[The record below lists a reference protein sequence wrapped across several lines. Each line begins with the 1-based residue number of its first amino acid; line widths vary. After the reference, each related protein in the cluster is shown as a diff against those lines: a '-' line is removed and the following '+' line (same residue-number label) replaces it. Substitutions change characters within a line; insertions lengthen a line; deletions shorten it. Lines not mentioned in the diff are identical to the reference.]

1 MTELRQVHVKES
13 LLKAND
19 FVANALRD
27 QWSAQ
32 GSFVVN
38 LLSSPG
44 SGKTTLLE
52 KALPKL
58 QEKYRLLVLEGDLE
72 TERDAERIRGVG
84 VRAVQITTG
93 GACHLEAHQIQQSRE
108 MLSDEGPWDFVFIE
122 NVGNLVCPASYDLGE
137 HLRTV
142 LLSVPEGEDKPPKY
156 PKAFHSSHQ
165 LLVTKCDLLE
175 HFDFRVEEV
184 DRLARELRPDIQLI
198 RTSARTGEGIDT
210 WIESLEAARE
220 RALLAR

>member
-1 MTELRQVHVKES
+1 MSELRQIHLKEN

-19 FVANALRD
+19 FVASTMRD
-27 QWSAQ
+27 RFGAQ

-58 QEKYRLLVLEGDLE
+58 QERHSVLVLEGDLE

-84 VRAVQITTG
+84 VRALQMTTG
-93 GACHLEAHQIQQSRE
+93 GACHLEAHQVQQTWERIA
-108 MLSDEGPWDFVFIE
+108 DEGPWDFVFIE

-142 LLSVPEGEDKPPKY
+142 LLSIP
-156 PKAFHSSHQ
+156 
-165 LLVTKCDLLE
+165 
-175 HFDFRVEEV
+175 
-184 DRLARELRPDIQLI
+184 
-198 RTSARTGEGIDT
+198 
-210 WIESLEAARE
+210 
-220 RALLAR
+220 

>member
-1 MTELRQVHVKES
+1 MTELKQVHVKES

-19 FVANALRD
+19 FVAQALRER
-27 QWSAQ
+27 WGAQ
-32 GSFVVN
+32 GTFVVN

-52 KALPKL
+52 HALPRM
-58 QEKYRLLVLEGDLE
+58 QEKYRILVLEGDLE

-93 GACHLEAHQIQQSRE
+93 GACHLEAHQIQQSYDL
-108 MLSDEGPWDFVFIE
+108 MGDEGPWDFVFIE

-165 LLVTKCDLLE
+165 LLITKCDLLE
-175 HFDFRVEEV
+175 HFDFRIDEVE
-184 DRLARELRPDIQLI
+184 RLARELQPGIEILQ
-198 RTSARTGEGIDT
+198 TSTREPESVVR

-220 RALLAR
+220 RTLAPS

>member
-1 MTELRQVHVKES
+1 MSELRQVHLKEN

-19 FVANALRD
+19 FVANAIRERLG
-27 QWSAQ
+27 AQ
-32 GSFVVN
+32 GTFVVN

-52 KALPKL
+52 KALPRL
-58 QEKYRLLVLEGDLE
+58 QKDFRVLVLEGDLE
-72 TERDAERIRGVG
+72 TERDAERIRKVG
-84 VRAVQITTG
+84 VRALQLTTG
-93 GACHLEAHQIQQSRE
+93 GACHLEAHQIQQTYDQIE
-108 MLSDEGPWDFVFIE
+108 KDGPWDFVFIE

-137 HLRTV
+137 HMRTV

-165 LLVTKCDLLE
+165 LLITKVDLLE

-184 DRLARELRPDIQLI
+184 ERMARELQPEIEILQTTTKSEESIEAWLDSL
-198 RTSARTGEGIDT
+198 RT
-210 WIESLEAARE
+210 ARE
-220 RALLAR
+220 RLFASN